1 MSVSVSLDDISETDA
16 PIWMATHDAQIPV
29 VGPRGLVLVRDVATW
44 HRGSV
49 HAGLQPRALP
59 AFRYSTDICREVDST
74 STRKVIR
81 NRTFFKFHP
90 HLRPF
95 LTARVRPPSEPLEL
109 TITIAEDPADTSAS
123 DADVATTTANQS

>member
-1 MSVSVSLDDISETDA
+1 MSVSVFLDDISETDA
-16 PIWMATHDAQIPV
+16 PIWMATHESQIPV
-29 VGPRGLVLVRDVATW
+29 VGPRGLVLARDVAAW
-44 HRGSV
+44 HRGSM
-49 HAGLQPRALP
+49 HAGLQPRALH
-59 AFRYSTDICREVDST
+59 AFRCSADICREVDST

-90 HLRPF
+90 HLRTF